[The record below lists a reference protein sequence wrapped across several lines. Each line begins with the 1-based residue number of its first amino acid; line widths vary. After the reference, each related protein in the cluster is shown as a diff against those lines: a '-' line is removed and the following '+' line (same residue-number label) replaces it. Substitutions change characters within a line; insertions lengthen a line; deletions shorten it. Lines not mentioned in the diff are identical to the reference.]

1 VGRSADSDR
10 RGRGSRAFRH
20 RAVLPARRRSS
31 AIRGGLGRS
40 AETRAATSF
49 RPARGRGTGA
59 RRAAIVL
66 TRITRSVRSKLLLGV
81 LATTGLALLI
91 TGAVVAYHDLRSF
104 RDSLVTDITA
114 LADILGLAATPAL
127 VFDDP

>member
-1 VGRSADSDR
+1 
-10 RGRGSRAFRH
+10 
-20 RAVLPARRRSS
+20 
-31 AIRGGLGRS
+31 
-40 AETRAATSF
+40 
-49 RPARGRGTGA
+49 
-59 RRAAIVL
+59 
-66 TRITRSVRSKLLLGV
+66 LLLGV

-127 VFDDP
+127 VFDDPFSATEYLALLRAKPAVRAAAIYATNGALLANYATSEEPFPRLPEPDGYRISGDEMVLFK